1 MLLKSRRSTRCPYLF
16 RSTDLTGDDPD
27 PLERTTWKS
36 GDSLLVFG
44 VGANICAPR
53 PEALVLVEVR
63 DKGGGFCSCCDG
75 DGVSKDRE
83 GKLLFQGAT

>member
-16 RSTDLTGDDPD
+16 RSTDLTGLDPD
-27 PLERTTWKS
+27 VLERTTWKS
-36 GDSLLVFG
+36 GDSFDLTSVDAERG
-44 VGANICAPR
+44 APR

-63 DKGGGFCSCCDG
+63 DRVGAFDSCWDG

-83 GKLLFQGAT
+83 GKLFFQGAT